1 MKRKPSRHAPNG
13 AAYEVGYCKPPLH
26 SRFKP
31 GESGCPSGRP
41 RGQRNFKTAVRE
53 ALQEKVAIL
62 EGDRQRKLPKM
73 DAIIRVAVNKAL
85 KGDAKGLMAIVQLIR
100 WVGLMDEEPEL
111 ASTESISAEDEAILA
126 GYFERRGL
134 NTDQERARRSKQ
146 KKSPTKKQRS
156 KSPEDRT

>member
-1 MKRKPSRHAPNG
+1 MKRKPSRLAPKD
-13 AAYEVGYCKPPLH
+13 ASYDVGYCKPPLP

-31 GESGCPSGRP
+31 GESGNPRGRP
-41 RGQRNFKTAVRE
+41 PRLRNSKTAVRE

-73 DAIIRVAVNKAL
+73 DAIIRVALNKAL

-111 ASTESISAEDEAILA
+111 TSTESINAEDEAILA
-126 GYFERRGL
+126 EYFERRGL
-134 NTDQERARRSKQ
+134 KTDQERARWPKQ
-146 KKSPTKKQRS
+146 KKSPTRQRRS
-156 KSPEDRT
+156 KGPEYKT